1 MLQSQRSSN
10 RNRIL
15 ASLSPEDFGSL
26 APHLEP
32 VDFKVRRVF
41 FRPYEPIETVVF
53 PESGFA
59 SVVASTESGRSLEV
73 GIIGREGVIGVPIIF
88 GQTLTPYNSYA
99 QVAGAGFEIKADILW
114 DAMKRSWPLAD
125 VLLKFAYA
133 FLIQVTHSALAHAR
147 FSNEQRLA
155 RWLLMAQD
163 RVDED
168 EIPLTHEFLAMMLGT
183 RRASVTDALQVLERA
198 GTIASKRGRIWVRD
212 RPGLEKVAGD
222 CYGLPE
228 SELARVGLLGRNQ
241 GTIAECSR
249 KSAPGDAH
257 EYRLEKTLK

>member
-1 MLQSQRSSN
+1 MLQSQRSTT

-15 ASLSPEDFGSL
+15 ASLSPGDFGSL
-26 APHLEP
+26 APHLDP

-59 SVVASTESGRSLEV
+59 SVVATTESGRSLEV
-73 GIIGREGVIGVPIIF
+73 GIIGREGVIGVPVIF
-88 GQTLTPYNSYA
+88 GQTLTPYDSYA
-99 QVAGAGFEIKADILW
+99 QMAGAGFEIKADILW
-114 DAMKRSWPLAD
+114 DAMQRSWPLAD

-133 FLIQVTHSALAHAR
+133 FLIQVTHSALANAR

-163 RVDED
+163 RVDDD

-183 RRASVTDALQVLERA
+183 RRASVTDALQVMEGS
-198 GTIASKRGRIWVRD
+198 GTIDCKRGRIWVRD

-228 SELARVGLLGRNQ
+228 SELARVGLLGAGGASSRNR
-241 GTIAECSR
+241 AEKALRSV
-249 KSAPGDAH
+249 A
-257 EYRLEKTLK
+257 